1 MDRVKGKVCIVTGA
15 ASGMGKADAIRLA
28 AEGGKI
34 VLTDLNEKDGQA
46 VADQIGENAVFVK
59 HNVTSESDWQTV
71 VNTAVEKFGGLD
83 VLVNNAG
90 MMTMGSVVDCSL
102 EDYRRVNAVNSE
114 GVFLGCKTAIPAMEA
129 SGNGGSIINMSSV
142 AALHGMSFIAAYSAS
157 KGAVAALTKS
167 VALYCREQR
176 NGIRCNSIHPD
187 GVKTPM
193 VFKVATGADT
203 ATREEIESLSTEA
216 NPMCEPE
223 DIAALVVYLA
233 SDESKFVNAAEMLID
248 NAATATPPVIV

>member
-1 MDRVKGKVCIVTGA
+1 MGRVAGKVCIVTGA
-15 ASGMGKADAIRLA
+15 ASGMGKADAIMLA
-28 AEGGKI
+28 AEGASV

-46 VADQIGENAVFVK
+46 VAEQIGEQAIFVK
-59 HNVTSESDWQTV
+59 HDVSNEADWQNV
-71 VNTAVEKFGGLD
+71 VKLAVEKFGRLD

-90 MMTMGSVVDCSL
+90 MMALGNVVDCSL

-129 SGNGGSIINMSSV
+129 AGNGGSIINMSSV
-142 AALHGMSFIAAYSAS
+142 AALHGMSFVAAYSAS

-167 VALYCREQR
+167 VALYCREKR

-193 VFKVATGADT
+193 VFKVATGAET
-203 ATREEIESLSTEA
+203 ASREEIESLSTEA
-216 NPMCEPE
+216 HPMCEPE
-223 DIAALVVYLA
+223 DIASLVLYLA

>member
-1 MDRVKGKVCIVTGA
+1 MTRVKDKVCIVTGA
-15 ASGMGKADAIRLA
+15 ASGMGRADAIRLA
-28 AEGGKI
+28 AEGAKV
-34 VLTDLNEKDGQA
+34 VLTDLNERDGQA
-46 VADQIGENAVFVK
+46 VAAEIGENALFIK
-59 HNVTSESDWQTV
+59 HNVTSEEDWKAV
-71 VNTAVEKFGGLD
+71 VDTAVSRFGGLD

-102 EDYRRVNAVNSE
+102 DDYRRVNAVNSE
-114 GVFLGCKTAIPAMEA
+114 GVFLGCKYAIPAMEA
-129 SGNGGSIINMSSV
+129 TGRGGSIINMSSV

-167 VALYCREQR
+167 VALYCRERR

-233 SDESKFVNAAEMLID
+233 SDESRFVNAAEMLID
-248 NAATATPPVIV
+248 NAATATPPVGV

>member
-1 MDRVKGKVCIVTGA
+1 ALFI
-15 ASGMGKADAIRLA
+15 
-28 AEGGKI
+28 
-34 VLTDLNEKDGQA
+34 
-46 VADQIGENAVFVK
+46 K
-59 HNVTSESDWQTV
+59 HNVTSEDDWKRV
-71 VNTAVEKFGGLD
+71 VDTAVSHFGGLD

-90 MMTMGSVVDCSL
+90 MMTMGSVVDCTL
-102 EDYRRVNAVNSE
+102 EEYRKVNGVNSE
-114 GVFLGCKTAIPAMEA
+114 GVFLGCKYAIPAMEA
-129 SGNGGSIINMSSV
+129 TGRGGSIINMSSV

-167 VALYCREQR
+167 VALYCRERR

-193 VFKVATGADT
+193 VFKVATGAET

-223 DIAALVVYLA
+223 DIAALVLYLA

-248 NAATATPPVIV
+248 NAATATPPIGV

>member
-1 MDRVKGKVCIVTGA
+1 MGRVEGKVCIITGA
-15 ASGMGKADAIRLA
+15 ASGMGKADAVMLA
-28 AEGGKI
+28 EQGAFV

-46 VADQIGENAVFVK
+46 VAAEIGERALFIK
-59 HNVTSESDWQTV
+59 HNVTSESDWQHVVKTTV
-71 VNTAVEKFGGLD
+71 ERFGRLD

-90 MMTMGSVVDCSL
+90 MMALGNVVECSL

-129 SGNGGSIINMSSV
+129 AGNGGSIINMSSV
-142 AALHGMSFIAAYSAS
+142 AAMHGMSFVAAYSAS
-157 KGAVAALTKS
+157 KGAVMALTKS
-167 VALYCREQR
+167 VALYCREKR

-193 VFKVATGADT
+193 VFKVATGQET
-203 ATREEIESLSTEA
+203 ASREEIESLSTEA

-223 DIAALVVYLA
+223 DIASLVLYLA
-233 SDESKFVNAAEMLID
+233 SDESRFINAAEMLID
-248 NAATATPPVIV
+248 NASTATPPIGI

>member
-1 MDRVKGKVCIVTGA
+1 MGRVAGKVCIVTGA
-15 ASGMGKADAIRLA
+15 ASGMGKADAIMLA
-28 AEGGKI
+28 AEGANV

-46 VADQIGENAVFVK
+46 VAEQIGEKAIFIK
-59 HNVTSESDWQTV
+59 HDVSSEADWQNV
-71 VNTAVEKFGGLD
+71 VNTAVEKFGRLD

-90 MMTMGSVVDCSL
+90 MMALGNIVECSL
-102 EDYRRVNAVNSE
+102 EDYRRVNSVNSE

-142 AALHGMSFIAAYSAS
+142 AALHGMSFVAAYSAS
-157 KGAVAALTKS
+157 KGAVAALTKA
-167 VALYCREQR
+167 VALYCREKR

-193 VFKVATGADT
+193 VFKVATGAET
-203 ATREEIESLSTEA
+203 ASREEIESLSTEA

-223 DIAALVVYLA
+223 DIAALVTYLA
-233 SDESKFVNAAEMLID
+233 SDESRFVNAAEMLID
-248 NAATATPPVIV
+248 NAATATPPIGI

>member
-28 AEGGKI
+28 AEGGKV

-46 VADQIGENAVFVK
+46 VADQIGENAIFVK

>member
-1 MDRVKGKVCIVTGA
+1 MTRVKDKVCIVTGA

-28 AEGGKI
+28 AEGAKV
-34 VLTDLNEKDGQA
+34 VLTDLNERDGQA
-46 VADQIGENAVFVK
+46 VAQEIGDSALFIK
-59 HNVTSESDWQTV
+59 HNVTSEEDWKRV
-71 VNTAVEKFGGLD
+71 VDTAVSHFGGLD

-90 MMTMGSVVDCSL
+90 MMTMGSVVDCTL
-102 EDYRRVNAVNSE
+102 EEYRKVNGVNSE
-114 GVFLGCKTAIPAMEA
+114 GVFLGCKYAIPAMEA
-129 SGNGGSIINMSSV
+129 TGRGGSIINMSSV

-167 VALYCREQR
+167 VALYCRERR

-193 VFKVATGADT
+193 VFKVATGAET

-223 DIAALVVYLA
+223 DIAALVLYLA

-248 NAATATPPVIV
+248 NAATATPPIGV

>member
-1 MDRVKGKVCIVTGA
+1 MTRVKDKVCIVTGA
-15 ASGMGKADAIRLA
+15 ASGMGRADAIRLA
-28 AEGGKI
+28 AEGARV
-34 VLTDLNEKDGQA
+34 VLTDLNERDGQA
-46 VADQIGENAVFVK
+46 VAAEIGENALFIK
-59 HNVTSESDWQTV
+59 HNVTSEEDWKV
-71 VNTAVEKFGGLD
+71 VVETAVSRFGGLD

-114 GVFLGCKTAIPAMEA
+114 GVFLGCKYAIPAMEA
-129 SGNGGSIINMSSV
+129 TGRGGSIINMSSV

-167 VALYCREQR
+167 VALYCRERR

-193 VFKVATGADT
+193 VFKVATGAET

-233 SDESKFVNAAEMLID
+233 SDESRFVNAAEMLID
-248 NAATATPPVIV
+248 NAATATPPVGV

>member
-28 AEGGKI
+28 AEGGKV

-46 VADQIGENAVFVK
+46 VADQIGENAIFVK
-59 HNVTSESDWQTV
+59 HNVTSESDWQAV
-71 VNTAVEKFGGLD
+71 VSAAVEKFGGLD

-90 MMTMGSVVDCSL
+90 MMTMGSVVDCTL

-193 VFKVATGADT
+193 VFKVATGAES

-223 DIAALVVYLA
+223 DIASLVVYLA

>member
-28 AEGGKI
+28 AEGGKV

-46 VADQIGENAVFVK
+46 VADQIGENAIFIK
-59 HNVTSESDWQTV
+59 HNVTSESDWQAV
-71 VNTAVEKFGGLD
+71 VSAAVEKFGGLD

-193 VFKVATGADT
+193 VFKVATGAES

-223 DIAALVVYLA
+223 DIASLVVYLA

-248 NAATATPPVIV
+248 NAATATPPLIV

>member
-1 MDRVKGKVCIVTGA
+1 MGRVEGKVCIVTGA
-15 ASGMGKADAIRLA
+15 ASGMGKADAIKLA
-28 AEGGKI
+28 AEGAKV

-46 VADQIGENAVFVK
+46 VAAEIGDSAIFVK
-59 HNVTSESDWQTV
+59 HDVSNESDWQAV
-71 VNTAVEKFGGLD
+71 VKTAVDTFGGLD

-102 EDYRRVNAVNSE
+102 DDYRRVNAVNSE

-193 VFKVATGADT
+193 VFKVATGAES

-233 SDESKFVNAAEMLID
+233 SDESRFVNAAEMLID
-248 NAATATPPVIV
+248 NAATATPPIGV